1 MQKHLPLP
9 QIVTSPVPSGKI
21 CYKMAQLHTAK
32 EKYGVSV
39 AARIDPELAHQI
51 SDRAEK
57 LGISYAKMVS
67 LLISRGFNPQEPI
80 RVENR
85 EETERLE
92 SELEN
97 VIAALEALQGAD
109 ESNRT
114 AIARFI
120 ASISK
125 SPQEQQQHINNFKTI
140 RDELRGELS
149 ES

>member
-1 MQKHLPLP
+1 
-9 QIVTSPVPSGKI
+9 
-21 CYKMAQLHTAK
+21 MARLHTEK

-51 SDRAEK
+51 SDRAER
-57 LGISYAKMVS
+57 LGISYTKMVS
-67 LLISRGFNPQEPI
+67 LLISRAFSPQEPI

-85 EETERLE
+85 EEIARMEME
-92 SELEN
+92 YSN
-97 VIAALEALQGAD
+97 VSAALETLQNAD
-109 ESNRT
+109 EANRQ

-120 ASISK
+120 DSISK
-125 SPQEQQQHINNFKTI
+125 DPQEQQQHIINFKTI